1 VAEKMVRCP
10 RCFEVFDAEEGPCP
24 KCGTPFRPPAP
35 QPRPIEGLYTE
46 RYAEP
51 AETPMP
57 TFAPGPKPPR
67 KLDPALLIGGGA
79 VLIGGALVVAI
90 LVTLTGAGGTTPT
103 APPRYVVPAQTPGT
117 AAETLGPI
125 VAMTFSQVGGYH
137 LDAHVTVQTTVQVSV
152 KVNGK
157 AQSIAT
163 RFDGHVSEANQ
174 SGVWNGAGVSQEMRL
189 VDGQFY
195 VRTPPSGKWSV
206 LPIPPSYLLVSP
218 ALGIRSTDDLV
229 MQGPAT
235 REGRPV
241 NHIQSS
247 ASWIPDINRLAM
259 TDLSTLP
266 VQPDTFLLDL
276 WVTDEGIPVWASVS
290 ATKIDA
296 SGAKLIDVEV
306 AYTFTDVGVPTPMVA
321 PISPSPAPS
330 QSPTPSR

>member
-1 VAEKMVRCP
+1 VAENMVRCH
-10 RCFEVFDAEEGPCP
+10 RCFEVYDAEEGPCP
-24 KCGTPFRPPAP
+24 KCGTPYRAP
-35 QPRPIEGLYTE
+35 VVQPRPIEGLYTE
-46 RYAEP
+46 RYAEQ

-67 KLDPALLIGGGA
+67 KASPVLLIGGGA
-79 VLIGGALVVAI
+79 VLIGGALVVALI
-90 LVTLTGAGGTTPT
+90 VALSGAGGTEPT
-103 APPRYVVPAQTPGT
+103 APPHFVVAANTPGT
-117 AAETLGPI
+117 PVPTLGPI
-125 VAMTFSQVGGYH
+125 VAMTFDKLGGYR

-157 AQSIAT
+157 AQSIAA

-174 SGVWNGAGVSQEMRL
+174 SGVWSAAGVSQEMRL

-195 VRTPPSGKWSV
+195 ARTLPSGKWSV
-206 LPIPPSYLLVSP
+206 LPNPPSYLLVSP
-218 ALGIRSTDDLV
+218 AFGIRSTDDLV

-247 ASWIPDINRLAM
+247 ASWLPDINRLAM
-259 TDLSTLP
+259 TDLSALP

-276 WVTDEGIPVWASVS
+276 WVTDDGAPVWAAFS

-296 SGAKLIDVEV
+296 SGAKLVDVEV
-306 AYTFTDVGVPTPMVA
+306 AYTFTDVGVATPMVA
-321 PISPSPAPS
+321 PIAPPPSPS
-330 QSPTPSR
+330 QSATPGS